1 MSNPKV
7 KTALNNAEGIDAVGK
22 RTWRQVFNNFAGSA
36 LLVIGG
42 VVTTVGAVQA
52 QNHPEA
58 AQQFQS
64 AEEGVRGIHG
74 QVQQVRR
81 LSNREQ
87 NGTQRGTI
95 NLGSIAGAVIGGALG
110 NQVGS
115 GNGQKLATAVGALAG
130 GSFANRVADRQ
141 QARNQAVP
149 GYNNARR
156 VEDNVVVTVAVR
168 NGHTYESYEIL
179 QPAAIGL
186 RRGDDVVLSTSPDGR
201 QLIALPI
208 QIEPQYETRRPRRR

>member
-1 MSNPKV
+1 MPNPKA
-7 KTALNNAEGIDAVGK
+7 KTALNNASLVVSVGSRQK
-22 RTWRQVFNNFAGSA
+22 RSIFKQVATFVV
-36 LLVIGG
+36 LVAAG
-42 VVTTVGAVQA
+42 VVSTVGAAQA
-52 QNHPEA
+52 QNHSDA
-58 AQQFQS
+58 MQQS
-64 AEEGVRGIHG
+64 HYAEEGVRGIHG
-74 QVQQVRR
+74 QVRQVRSISDR
-81 LSNREQ
+81 QQR
-87 NGTQRGTI
+87 GTHRGTI
-95 NLGSIAGAVIGGALG
+95 NLGTVAGAVLGGALG

-186 RRGDDVVLSTSPDGR
+186 RRGDDVVLSTSPDGS
-201 QLIALPI
+201 QVIALPI
-208 QIEPQYETRRPRRR
+208 QIEPEYDTRRPRRR